1 MNIKLRDILKGVDI
15 ISPTS
20 IKDVEI
26 SGIADH
32 SRQVKNNFLFAAVE
46 GLKFDGRSFIDEAL
60 ARGAKAVVYNPE
72 NLDLQSLKKK
82 EAIFIEIKDMQK
94 SLAKIADNFYLH
106 PSSRIKVV
114 GITGTNG
121 KTTITYL
128 IESIIKSCGF
138 KCGVIGTI
146 NYRFGDRII
155 PAANTT
161 PGTIQLQELIYSMG
175 KEGLDYLAMEVSS
188 HGLEQGRVLGID
200 FKTGI
205 FTNITMDH
213 LDYHKTF
220 ESYFNAK
227 ARLFENLSPSSW
239 AVINMDD
246 AYGKKLLMRTNANT
260 ITYAIDTPADVE
272 ARDISSG
279 ISGSR
284 FTIISPHGK
293 IDVKTPLIGKHN
305 IYNILAAVSF
315 AVSEK
320 IDLNLIKEGIESVE
334 SIPGRLEPID
344 IEHPFKVFVDYAHT
358 DDALKNILLSAR
370 PLCKG
375 RIILV
380 FGCGGDRCRNKRPLM
395 GKVASELADYVI
407 VTTDNP
413 RSEEPE
419 SIIKEIEHGFLN
431 NFNKYRVVLDRY
443 AAIKE
448 AICLA
453 GEGDIVIIAGK
464 GHEAYQVFKN
474 TTIPFDDR
482 SVVKQVIIKKES
494 RSNKEESP
502 ILEHS
507 S

>member
-1 MNIKLRDILKGVDI
+1 MNIKLRDVLEGVDI
-15 ISPTS
+15 ISPAS
-20 IKDVEI
+20 IKDMEI
-26 SGIADH
+26 SGIASH

-60 ARGAKAVVYNPE
+60 ARGAKVIVYNPK
-72 NLDLQSLKKK
+72 NLDVQSLKKK
-82 EAIFIEIKDMQK
+82 EAIFIEVKDMQK
-94 SLAKIADNFYLH
+94 SLAKIADNFYCH
-106 PSSRIKVV
+106 PSSRIKVIGV
-114 GITGTNG
+114 TGTNG

-128 IESIIKSCGF
+128 IESIIKNCGF

-146 NYRFGDRII
+146 NYRFGERII

-161 PGTIQLQELIYSMG
+161 PGSIQLQELIY
-175 KEGLDYLAMEVSS
+175 EVSS
-188 HGLEQGRVLGID
+188 HGLEQDRILGID

-293 IDVKTPLIGKHN
+293 IDIKTQLIGKHN

-315 AVSEK
+315 AISEK
-320 IDLNLIKEGIESVE
+320 IDLGLIKKGIEGIE
-334 SIPGRLEPID
+334 SIPGRLEAID

-358 DDALKNILLSAR
+358 DDALRNILLSAR
-370 PLCKG
+370 PLCRGK
-375 RIILV
+375 IILV
-380 FGCGGDRCRNKRPLM
+380 FGCGGDRCRDKRPLM

-431 NFNKYRVVLDRY
+431 NFNKYRVILDRY

-482 SVVKQVIIKKES
+482 SVVRQVITKKEL
-494 RSNKEESP
+494 RLNKEESP
-502 ILEHS
+502 VLEHS